1 LELSANPVINEGSS
15 GPSDLLNFSGKESGE
30 QEVTSKRKTS
40 KQNRRLSTSRQRRQ
54 QHLLDVK
61 VRAHKASARRVQKAF
76 FVFALMI
83 ILFSLVGGIVF
94 GAHRVLRL
102 VFFANPAYAM
112 RIVEVTTD
120 GELPRDGVLRAANIS
135 EGANI
140 FSINLAAIE
149 DRIRA
154 LPQVEEANVNR
165 VLPDKLRITIHE
177 RSPVAWIASA
187 DANKAGFNY
196 NTAYL
201 VDRRGVVLKPKASAP
216 EYMTLPVIIGVDPA
230 SVTVG
235 QAIDQ
240 DSVKAAL
247 ELIRDCGEVL
257 QSRFQI
263 ATIDIMKDYALLVT
277 DKQGS
282 TVTFG
287 LDELVLQLRRLQL
300 LLSYCEQNSK
310 DLQSANLMAER
321 NIPVVFHEPP
331 PPVGMPS
338 TNEAQPVASPS
349 AASPTDHP
357 VPANR
362 QGRKPARAGG
372 LKNTHKKTNSAQTN
386 LLNG

>member
-1 LELSANPVINEGSS
+1 
-15 GPSDLLNFSGKESGE
+15 
-30 QEVTSKRKTS
+30 
-40 KQNRRLSTSRQRRQ
+40 
-54 QHLLDVK
+54 
-61 VRAHKASARRVQKAF
+61 
-76 FVFALMI
+76 MI

-94 GAHRVLRL
+94 GAHRALKM
-102 VFFANPAYAM
+102 VFFANPAYAL
-112 RIVEVTTD
+112 RIVEVNTD
-120 GELPRDGVLRAANIS
+120 GELPRDGVLRATSIS
-135 EGANI
+135 EGINI

-149 DRIRA
+149 DRIRG

-196 NTAYL
+196 DAAYL
-201 VDRRGVVLKPKASAP
+201 VDQRGIVLKPKASAP

-230 SVTVG
+230 SVVVG

-240 DSVKAAL
+240 DAVKAAL

-263 ATIDIMKDYALLVT
+263 STINIAKDYALLVT

-287 LDELVLQLRRLQL
+287 LDEPVPQLRRLGL
-300 LLSYCEQNSK
+300 LLSYCEQNSR

-331 PPVGMPS
+331 PPADVPLPA
-338 TNEAQPVASPS
+338 EAQPAVSPS
-349 AASPTDHP
+349 AASPADHALSP
-357 VPANR
+357 NR
-362 QGRKPARAGG
+362 QGRKPVRASGQ
-372 LKNTHKKTNSAQTN
+372 KNTHKKTNSAQAN